1 MKEPVVIKLNP
12 SENKLTEVDQQ
23 FVILEN
29 QQREVREQTKEIKDN
44 G

>member
-1 MKEPVVIKLNP
+1 MKESVVIKLNP

-23 FVILEN
+23 FVTLEN